1 MTITFP
7 DNRFRLEDASLK
19 VSSKLSMHALK
30 SSFVI
35 EEDSTDIPCA
45 MTADSNHSY
54 VLSLRTPAE
63 VTESFALTL
72 KRSTVKKS
80 EALQLKISYSVR
92 KPSSVLEC
100 TVVSLLDTFLSL
112 LVFI

>member
-1 MTITFP
+1 MTIAFP
-7 DNRFRLEDASLK
+7 DNRFALKDASLK
-19 VSSKLSMHALK
+19 VTSKLSMHALK

-45 MTADSNHSY
+45 ITTDSNHRY
-54 VLSLRTPAE
+54 ILSLRTPAE
-63 VTESFALTL
+63 VTESLTLTL

-92 KPSSVLEC
+92 KPDSVLDC
-100 TVVSLLDTFLSL
+100 TVISYRGPF
-112 LVFI
+112 